1 MSRKLSHQAEI
12 ERRHI
17 NNGSYSPDGR
27 YSESSHYDYLN
38 DNTSKSA
45 TNFDTQEQKV
55 KNLAVT
61 TLLQE
66 ADFSYSNAVT
76 TVLDVLSAVDIPMTH
91 IRHAMLVYA
100 YMIKNKHSKLKA
112 IETIKNILSENRAD
126 KVFEGFMTRF
136 EINNP

>member
-17 NNGSYSPDGR
+17 DNGSYSPDGR

-61 TLLQE
+61 TLIKE
-66 ADFSYSNAVT
+66 ADFSYLNAVT

-100 YMIKNKHSKLKA
+100 YMIKNKRSKLKA
-112 IETIKNILSENRAD
+112 IETIKNILSDNRAD
-126 KVFEGFMTRF
+126 KVFEAFVTKCEML
-136 EINNP
+136 

>member
-17 NNGSYSPDGR
+17 DNGSYSPDGR

-61 TLLQE
+61 TLIKE

-100 YMIKNKHSKLKA
+100 YMIKNKRSKLKA
-112 IETIKNILSENRAD
+112 IETIKNILSDNRAD
-126 KVFEGFMTRF
+126 KVFEAFVTKGEML
-136 EINNP
+136 

>member
-17 NNGSYSPDGR
+17 DNGSYSPDGR

-61 TLLQE
+61 TLIKE

-76 TVLDVLSAVDIPMTH
+76 TVLDVLSIIDIPEKH

-100 YMIKNKHSKLKA
+100 YMVKSKRSKLKA
-112 IETIKNILSENRAD
+112 IETIKNILSKNRAD
-126 KVFEGFMTRF
+126 KVFEAFVTKGEML
-136 EINNP
+136 

>member
-17 NNGSYSPDGR
+17 DNGSYSPDGR

-61 TLLQE
+61 TLIKE
-66 ADFSYSNAVT
+66 ADFSYLNAVT

-100 YMIKNKHSKLKA
+100 YMIKNKRSKLKA
-112 IETIKNILSENRAD
+112 IETIKNILSDNRAD
-126 KVFEGFMTRF
+126 KVFEAFVTKGEML
-136 EINNP
+136 

>member
-17 NNGSYSPDGR
+17 DNGSYSPDGR

-38 DNTSKSA
+38 NNTPKSA

-61 TLLQE
+61 TLIKE
-66 ADFSYSNAVT
+66 ADFSYANAVT

-100 YMIKNKHSKLKA
+100 YMIKNQRSKLKA

-126 KVFEGFMTRF
+126 KVFEAFVTKGEML
-136 EINNP
+136 

>member
-17 NNGSYSPDGR
+17 DNGSYSPDGC

-38 DNTSKSA
+38 DNTPRSA

-61 TLLQE
+61 TLINE
-66 ADFSYSNAVT
+66 AGFSYPNAVT
-76 TVLDVLSAVDIPMTH
+76 TVLDVLTTVDIPEKH

-126 KVFEGFMTRF
+126 KVFEAFMNKA
-136 EINNP
+136 EML